1 MAVVLALASAVVYGA
16 ADFLGGLASR
26 RTSVFGV
33 VAMSQVVGLVA
44 LLALLP
50 WLGGPVGVA
59 DLAWGWRRG
68 LAGAAGLVVFFR
80 ALAGGVMSVIA
91 PVTAVTAAAV
101 PVLVGLLAG
110 NRIGG
115 WAAAGIAL
123 ALTAVVLVSAEGG
136 LRACARPA
144 RPAWLRPRSW
154 PARRS
159 GSSSC
164 CSTAPRRPRG
174 SPRWSRPGWR
184 RSRWWSWWRWR
195 AGSRCGSPARAPARG
210 AVRRRRHERERLFLL
225 ATQQEGQLA
234 ITGVLA
240 SLYPVSTV
248 LLAQVLLR
256 ERLVRGAGRRAGGRG
271 RRRRPDHAARLTGH
285 GRRVSSSSTGNGGRP
300 APRIRVL
307 PHGSCSIASAD
318 RCRAGCG

>member
-1 MAVVLALASAVVYGA
+1 VGVAIVLALASAVVYGA

-50 WLGGPVGVA
+50 WLGGPVA
-59 DLAWGWRRG
+59 ASDLAWGGAAG

-110 NRIGG
+110 NRIGP
-115 WAAAGIAL
+115 WAGAGIAL

-136 LRACARPA
+136 LRALRAARPIS
-144 RPAWLRPRSW
+144 L
-154 PARRS
+154 
-159 GSSSC
+159 
-164 CSTAPRRPRG
+164 
-174 SPRWSRPGWR
+174 
-184 RSRWWSWWRWR
+184 
-195 AGSRCGSPARAPARG
+195 APALVAGTAFGLFFVLLDRTAQTSG
-210 AVRRRRHERERLFLL
+210 LTPLVAARLASVALVVVVALAGRQPLRVTRTALPLVALSGVGDMSANALFLL

-256 ERLVRGAGRRAGGRG
+256 ERLAGAQVAGLG
-271 RRRRPDHAARLTGH
+271 AA
-285 GRRVSSSSTGNGGRP
+285 VV
-300 APRIRVL
+300 AVVL
-307 PHGSCSIASAD
+307 ITLPG
-318 RCRAGCG
+318 